1 MKNWIKENGMYVA
14 IVVIVILVLLFIV
27 NRARKAKG
35 GSEIKPLKL
44 PKLTRTVTPAPA
56 QESKSLEQLKKE
68 LADCEDSAKSM
79 RLIAG
84 NVHPCANLRD
94 MVAKASGSESNFNGT
109 GAFAKT
115 NGLNVLDFGMG
126 LDGMSLLEDKNLK
139 SQMES
144 NFRGGAGLNSLNTVS
159 TKPKMCHYPDGTPVP
174 CSELSE
180 SNYRLINGGA
190 TKPRMCRYPTGEPCP
205 CGSDEH
211 CG

>member
-1 MKNWIKENGMYVA
+1 MKNWIKENWMYVT
-14 IVVIVILVLLFIV
+14 IVVLIILVVLFIV

-56 QESKSLEQLKKE
+56 QEGKSLEQLKKE
-68 LADCEDSAKSM
+68 LADCEEKMKSV
-79 RLIAG
+79 RLSG
-84 NVHPCANLRD
+84 NTQPCANLRD

-109 GAFAKT
+109 GVFAKT

-144 NFRGGAGLNSLNTVS
+144 NFRTGGLNSLNTVS
-159 TKPKMCHYPDGTPVP
+159 TKPKMCRYPDGTPVP

-180 SNYRLINGGA
+180 SNYRMISGSV
-190 TKPRMCRYPTGEPCP
+190 KPRMCRYPSGEPCP

>member
-14 IVVIVILVLLFIV
+14 IVVIVILVILFIV

-35 GSEIKPLKL
+35 SSEIKPLKL

-56 QESKSLEQLKKE
+56 QEGKSLVQLKRE

-79 RLIAG
+79 RLMPG
-84 NVHPCANLRD
+84 GVHPCANLRD
-94 MVAKASGSESNFNGT
+94 MVAKASGSESNYRNQDPRLRPKPKPPVCRYPNGQVCQCGSPSPCHQYTESNFNGT
-109 GAFAKT
+109 GPFAKT

-126 LDGMSLLEDKNLK
+126 LDGMSLLEDKNL
-139 SQMES
+139 
-144 NFRGGAGLNSLNTVS
+144 
-159 TKPKMCHYPDGTPVP
+159 
-174 CSELSE
+174 E
-180 SNYRLINGGA
+180 SNYRLISGGA

-211 CG
+211 CK

>member
-1 MKNWIKENGMYVA
+1 MKNWIKENWMSVTG
-14 IVVIVILVLLFIV
+14 VVLVILVILFIV

-35 GSEIKPLKL
+35 ESEIKPLKL
-44 PKLTRTVTPAPA
+44 PKLTRTVTTAPT
-56 QESKSLEQLKKE
+56 QEGKSLEQLKKE
-68 LADCEDSAKSM
+68 LADCEEKMTTVKLKPGS
-79 RLIAG
+79 
-84 NVHPCANLRD
+84 NPCANLRD
-94 MVAKASGSESNFNGT
+94 LVAKASGGESNFNGT

-144 NFRGGAGLNSLNTVS
+144 NFRSAGLNSLNTVPS
-159 TKPKMCHYPDGTPVP
+159 KPKMCRYPDGTPVP

-180 SNYRLINGGA
+180 SNYKLV

-205 CGSDEH
+205 CGSDVN
-211 CG
+211 CK